1 MDIKAIKAKIG
12 SFFDRISDFPQAKV
26 LLTLL
31 VIAGFALLPS
41 LIKGNYWVRVLDSA
55 GIYIMLA
62 LGLNVILGY
71 AGLLHLGFAA
81 FFAIGAYMWGLL
93 GSPTYNIHMNFW
105 VVFFL
110 AGLVAGIFG
119 YLLAFPGLKLKGDYL
134 ALVTIGFGESVRIFL
149 NNSKLTMSAIG
160 IIGIDPMTVGPIK
173 MTTVSD
179 YYYVILVIC
188 VVLAFLM
195 RRLENSRIG
204 NAWLAIREDEMAAE
218 SMGLDTRR
226 LKLLAN
232 FVGAVPAGFAG
243 VVFAALQTYVSP
255 VSFRFLESI
264 TILSMVVVGGR
275 ANVYG
280 VMLGALLLTIAPEPL
295 RGSDFETARI
305 LVYGLL
311 LVFMML
317 FRPEGIWVRK
327 SGKAHLKKILKT
339 KVSGQSES
347 VN

>member
-1 MDIKAIKAKIG
+1 M
-12 SFFDRISDFPQAKV
+12 
-26 LLTLL
+26 
-31 VIAGFALLPS
+31 
-41 LIKGNYWVRVLDSA
+41 
-55 GIYIMLA
+55 
-62 LGLNVILGY
+62 
-71 AGLLHLGFAA
+71 
-81 FFAIGAYMWGLL
+81 
-93 GSPTYNIHMNFW
+93 
-105 VVFFL
+105 
-110 AGLVAGIFG
+110 
-119 YLLAFPGLKLKGDYL
+119 AFPGLKLKGDYL

-173 MTTVSD
+173 MVTVSD

-204 NAWLAIREDEMAAE
+204 NAWLAIREDEAAAE
-218 SMGLDTRR
+218 SMGLDTRK

-327 SGKAHLKKILKT
+327 SGKAKQKKILKT

-347 VN
+347 INS

>member
-1 MDIKAIKAKIG
+1 MDIKAIKAKIAA
-12 SFFDRISDFPQAKV
+12 FFDRISNSPQGKV
-26 LLTLL
+26 LIPLL
-31 VIAGFALLPS
+31 VISVFALLPS

-81 FFAIGAYMWGLL
+81 YFAIGAYMWGIL
-93 GSPTYNIHMNFW
+93 GSPAYNIHWNFW
-105 VVFFL
+105 VVFLL

-119 YLLAFPGLKLKGDYL
+119 YLLAIPGLKLKGDYL

-160 IIGIDPMTVGPIK
+160 IIGIDPMTVGPLT
-173 MTTVSD
+173 MRTVSD

-188 VVLAFLM
+188 IVLAFLM
-195 RRLENSRIG
+195 KRLENSRIG

-255 VSFRFLESI
+255 VSFKFLESI

-275 ANVYG
+275 ANVFG

-311 LVFMML
+311 LVLMML
-317 FRPEGIWVRK
+317 FRPEGIWIRK
-327 SGKAHLKKILKT
+327 SGKAKLLKLLQKNEICD
-339 KVSGQSES
+339 
-347 VN
+347 